1 MTTSASDSGHK
12 PNPPEPKSP
21 QPLKTKKT
29 GHNVIFS
36 RSMLHGDSLYTTL
49 LLASMIL
56 IGVCLLLFSWDFYA
70 RTHKPTP
77 PYYAVTADEKLIR
90 LRALRAPNLTTEAL
104 LEWVSQATTTIYTL
118 NFNDYNQVFNKV
130 RVYFT
135 ESGYQNFRAAI
146 KAARIVETIVKK
158 RLVVSAVI
166 TGTPV
171 ILKEGVIAT
180 GFYAWQVQLPMLLT
194 YQSASD
200 NIQSRI
206 VLTLLVTRVPTSES
220 VKGIGISSFIV
231 AEATT
236 R

>member
-1 MTTSASDSGHK
+1 MTSSASDSGHK
-12 PNPPEPKSP
+12 PTPPEPKSP
-21 QPLKTKKT
+21 QPSKTQKT
-29 GHNVIFS
+29 GNNVIFS
-36 RSMLHGDSLYTTL
+36 RSMLRGDSFYSTMLFV
-49 LLASMIL
+49 SMIL
-56 IGVCLLLFSWDFYA
+56 MGVILLLFAWDFYA
-70 RTHKPTP
+70 RTHKPIP

-104 LEWVSQATTTIYTL
+104 LQWVSEATTTIYTL
-118 NFNDYNQVFNKV
+118 NFNDYNQVFNRV

-135 ESGYQNFRAAI
+135 PSGYENFRAAMR
-146 KAARIVETIVKK
+146 AAGIVNTIVKK
-158 RLVVSAVI
+158 RLVVSSVI
-166 TGTPV
+166 TDTPV

-206 VLTLLVTRVPTSES
+206 VLTLLVTRVPASES

-231 AEATT
+231 AESS